1 MEMTPKGI
9 IVTQT
14 STDPKVVSLLQTH
27 AAEVSD
33 LAARGMAAVHE
44 RMHGQHHR

>member
-1 MEMTPKGI
+1 
-9 IVTQT
+9 
-14 STDPKVVSLLQTH
+14 VVKLLQTH

-44 RMHGQHHR
+44 NMQGRHHN